1 MARPPARV
9 QSPRARAPR
18 AGRAA
23 LRERH
28 ASRRPGRRSRL
39 RDEPVAGIARDVAD
53 LPAPGLDLLA
63 QPVRLVEV
71 AVGPGRCAPL
81 RELIQLGGR
90 LLLLGKGAETEQLE
104 AAAQEVVVAPIVHHR
119 QGLGRVEVVVEG
131 GCQLAPR
138 AAWLRRV
145 AEDLAEAV

>member
-1 MARPPARV
+1 RDWSSDVCSSDLRV
-9 QSPRARAPR
+9 
-18 AGRAA
+18 
-23 LRERH
+23 
-28 ASRRPGRRSRL
+28 
-39 RDEPVAGIARDVAD
+39 
-53 LPAPGLDLLA
+53 
-63 QPVRLVEV
+63 VEA

-145 AEDLAEAV
+145 AEDLAEAVRARLRGRERLVRVVHGLTPMRA